1 MNNKGVGAIFCL
13 IAAILMSTKYI
24 AAAIFMSNIGSW
36 NVELFGNAMS
46 YVGPLPT
53 IASAI
58 ALGAGI
64 FFLVLGI
71 TKDK

>member
-24 AAAIFMSNIGSW
+24 AAAIFMSGISSW
-36 NVELFGNAMS
+36 NAEMFRNGLS

-53 IASAI
+53 VAGAI
-58 ALGAGI
+58 ALGIGI